1 MHVGTL
7 EVRLLVRESRSL
19 KDKRQVVKSIMD
31 RLRNGFNV
39 SVAEVG
45 ARDHLK
51 LAVLGVALVGEE
63 PGHVKGTLEQIANA
77 LRRHPV
83 AEFVDCRSSVV
94 NSDEWA

>member
-7 EVRLLVRESRSL
+7 EVRLLLRESRSL
-19 KDKRQVVKSIMD
+19 KDKRPVMKRIID

-39 SVAEVG
+39 SVAEVD

-51 LAVLGVALVGEE
+51 MAVLGVAMVGEE
-63 PGHVKGTLEQIANA
+63 GGPVKGALDQIANI

-83 AEFVDCRSSVV
+83 AEFVDCQTSVV
-94 NSDEWA
+94 NNAELS

>member
-7 EVRLLVRESRSL
+7 EIRLLIRESRSL

-39 SVAEVG
+39 SVAEVD

-51 LAVLGVALVGEE
+51 LAVLGVAMVGEE
-63 PGHVKGTLEQIANA
+63 AGQVKGTLEQIANA

-83 AEFVDCRSSVV
+83 AEFVSCELSVV
-94 NSDEWA
+94 NNAELT